1 MTPDQRVDYFRSEM
15 KGELARLEKELAGA
29 SETVRKRFEELGK
42 RVDVMLRE
50 LRSL

>member
-15 KGELARLEKELAGA
+15 KGELARLEKELANT
-29 SETVRKRFEELGK
+29 SEAVRKRFEELEKKVGA
-42 RVDVMLRE
+42 MLSE